1 MRISGKLVIVGLLL
15 IVVLTVGVTW
25 VFAHGGDP
33 DLIHACVNQDSG
45 GIRIVGP
52 NDACKSKESAL
63 DWPAYDPEVPP
74 APPGVLGFYTRY
86 NPGVDCSDG
95 VNCVAVAVCDSGDAV
110 TGGGFVRDATPGNPD
125 VSIVESRPT
134 AEYIWQVVLA
144 NYSGG
149 SVFFRAYAR
158 CADMT
163 P

>member
-1 MRISGKLVIVGLLL
+1 MKGSGK
-15 IVVLTVGVTW
+15 VVLAGILLMIALTAGATW

-33 DLIHACVNQDSG
+33 DLVHACVNDDSG

-52 NDACKSKESAL
+52 NEECKSKESAL
-63 DWPAYDPEVPP
+63 DWPAYNPEIPP
-74 APPGVLGFYTRY
+74 APPVVLGFYTRY

-95 VNCVAVAVCDSGDAV
+95 VNCVAVAVCDPGDAV
-110 TGGGFVRDATPGNPD
+110 SGGGFVRDATPGNPG
-125 VSIVESRPT
+125 VSVVESRPT
-134 AEYIWQVVLA
+134 ADYIWQVILA
-144 NYSGG
+144 NYSGQ